1 MKILLV
7 VDGSS
12 HSELATRMLEALRLT
27 PQTEI
32 TVMTVVPEHT
42 FLGGITLSKLSGAS
56 AKRDWQEQK
65 ALELLKEPV
74 EALTAGK
81 LKVDSLVRWGNPAAE
96 IMEVANESGVS
107 LVVMGAKG
115 LTDPL
120 PFRLGS
126 VVQTVMKHAK
136 ASVLLVREK
145 TSPTEAAPTQYKR
158 ATIKRLLLATD
169 GSRYSE
175 ATVRVLLDLPL
186 PRQCEVIVMIALQSH
201 LAAWIKT
208 PTLDFQTNHELLA
221 RLQEAEENEA
231 RKITAKA
238 EKQFQTKGY
247 RTASLV
253 IEGGA
258 AESILTAA
266 KEYKPD
272 ITALGSRGLSGIE
285 SLFLGGVAERVARY
299 ANCSVLIG
307 RAYPSQL
314 EADF

>member
-12 HSELATRMLEALRLT
+12 HSNMATKMLEALRLPPRT
-27 PQTEI
+27 KI
-32 TVMTVVPEHT
+32 TVMTVVPEQT

-56 AKRDWQEQK
+56 ASKDLQQQK
-65 ALELLKEPV
+65 ALELLRAPV
-74 EALTAGK
+74 QALTAGK
-81 LKVDSLVRWGNPAAE
+81 LKVDSSVRWGNPAEE
-96 IMEVANESGVS
+96 ILKATNESGVS

-126 VVQTVMKHAK
+126 VAQTVMKHAR
-136 ASVLLVREK
+136 ASVLLVRETMAI
-145 TSPTEAAPTQYKR
+145 TSKAVPPGKKPGINR
-158 ATIKRLLLATD
+158 VLLTTD
-169 GSRYSE
+169 GSKYSE
-175 ATVRVLLDLPL
+175 AVVQVLLDLPL
-186 PRQCEVIVMIALQSH
+186 PRQCEIIVITALQSH
-201 LAAWIKT
+201 LAAWVKA
-208 PTLDFQTNHELLA
+208 PTLDFQASQELIA

-247 RTASLV
+247 RTASV
-253 IEGGA
+253 VMKGGA
-258 AESILTAA
+258 AESILAAA

-272 ITALGSRGLSGIE
+272 IIALGSRGLSGIE
-285 SLFLGGVAERVARY
+285 ALLLGGVAERVARY

-307 RAYPSQL
+307 RAPK
-314 EADF
+314 